1 MVTPRRTRA
10 RIRTS
15 GALAVLARAG
25 VVHSAAGETLD
36 EIVWRRYGR
45 PDAASAVLAANP
57 DLADAPPVLPAGLAV
72 VLPDLPAPGLAMPA
86 ARLWN
91 IVPVSVALPP
101 SQCPYARLG
110 GTFRA
115 TVRVR

>member
-1 MVTPRRTRA
+1 MS
-10 RIRTS
+10 I
-15 GALAVLARAG
+15 RAG
-25 VVHSAAGETLD
+25 LVHSAASDTLD
-36 EIVWRRYGR
+36 EIAWRRYGR
-45 PDAASAVLAANP
+45 PDAVPALLAANP
-57 DLADAPPVLPAGLAV
+57 GLADAPPVLPAGLAV

-91 IVPVSVALPP
+91 IAPVGVTLPP
-101 SQCPYARLG
+101 SQRPYARLG